1 MSSEADDL
9 ARCTELLRNGSKSFF
24 AASRLLPTRVRAPT
38 TALYAFCRQA
48 DDAVD
53 DVRPGDA
60 RAAVESLRERLDAV
74 YAGRP
79 RGSPV
84 DRLFARVVE
93 RFEIPR
99 ATPDALVEGMAW
111 DAEGRDYETF
121 ADVVAYSARVA
132 SAVGVMM
139 TLLMGGRSRA
149 VLARACD
156 LGVAMQLTN
165 IARDVGEDARR
176 GRVYL
181 PARWLAAAGIDRD
194 ALRAQPVFTPAL
206 GTVVGRL
213 LDEADILYRRS
224 ESGVPALPGDCRISI
239 RAARLIYADIGRVVR
254 SRGND
259 SVSSRATTSTLRKL
273 WLLCRA
279 MGARFATGEAELR
292 APALPETQFLV
303 DAAGATP

>member
-1 MSSEADDL
+1 M
-9 ARCTELLRNGSKSFF
+9 
-24 AASRLLPTRVRAPT
+24 
-38 TALYAFCRQA
+38 
-48 DDAVD
+48 
-53 DVRPGDA
+53 
-60 RAAVESLRERLDAV
+60 
-74 YAGRP
+74 
-79 RGSPV
+79 
-84 DRLFARVVE
+84 
-93 RFEIPR
+93 
-99 ATPDALVEGMAW
+99 
-111 DAEGRDYETF
+111 
-121 ADVVAYSARVA
+121 
-132 SAVGVMM
+132 
-139 TLLMGGRSRA
+139 
-149 VLARACD
+149 
-156 LGVAMQLTN
+156 
-165 IARDVGEDARR
+165 GEDARR

>member
-1 MSSEADDL
+1 MSSEAADL
-9 ARCTELLRNGSKSFF
+9 ARCTELLRHGSKSFF
-24 AASRLLPTRVRAPT
+24 AASRLLPARVRAPT

-60 RAAVESLRERLDAV
+60 RAAVDALRSRLDAV

-79 RGSPV
+79 RSSPV

-111 DAEGRDYETF
+111 DAEGRAYETLG
-121 ADVVAYSARVA
+121 DVIAYSARVA

-181 PARWLAAAGIDRD
+181 PARWLDAAGVDRET
-194 ALRAQPVFTPAL
+194 LRERPTFSPAL

-213 LDEADILYRRS
+213 LDEADVLYRRS
-224 ESGVPALPGDCRISI
+224 EPGVPALPGDCRVSI

-259 SVSSRATTSTLRKL
+259 SVSSRASTSGLRKA

-279 MGARFATGEAELR
+279 LGARFAKGDDELR

-303 DAAGATP
+303 DAAGASP